1 MAYLF
6 TAGFACAHYSLLA
19 FRYFGKAERYDSY
32 TVDKSTGTQ
41 WFELGSK
48 MINFTSLAVYGVAF
62 MTSLLALLGIAPSIN
77 YMVWFWGVMV
87 LGGGAN
93 MIGELLW
100 FIGMDGA
107 YSDFADTATDAKTVA
122 KAAIGG
128 AVYFNIRQAM
138 VEEAVT
144 QTKIM
149 YVLYNQSE
157 NWMWA
162 MWDAMPQADKD
173 AKVEE
178 MMMEVEEWE
187 KEMMAEMEAE
197 MDMEEDAEESAD
209 DAEEADED
217 ADEAEEEAEEADEDA
232 DEAEEDADE
241 ADEDA
246 DEDADE
252 ADEDDFGGD
261 DDGFGGDDD
270 GFGGDDGFDDFFN

>member
-19 FRYFGKAERYDSY
+19 FRYFGKAERYDAY
-32 TVDKSTGTQ
+32 TVDKSSGTQ

-93 MIGELLW
+93 MIGEMLM

-107 YSDFADTATDAKTVA
+107 YSDWTNTATDVKTVA
-122 KAAIGG
+122 AAAIGG
-128 AVYFNIRQAM
+128 AVYVNIRQAM

-162 MWDAMPQADKD
+162 MWDAMPEADKE

-178 MMMEVEEWE
+178 IMMEIEEWE
-187 KEMMAEMEAE
+187 AEQMAEMEAE
-197 MDMEEDAEESAD
+197 MEMEEDAEESAD

-217 ADEAEEEAEEADEDA
+217 ADEADKDADEADEDA
-232 DEAEEDADE
+232 DE
-241 ADEDA
+241 A

-261 DDGFGGDDD
+261 DGFGDDD
-270 GFGGDDGFDDFFN
+270 GFGGDDGFGDDDSFDDFFN